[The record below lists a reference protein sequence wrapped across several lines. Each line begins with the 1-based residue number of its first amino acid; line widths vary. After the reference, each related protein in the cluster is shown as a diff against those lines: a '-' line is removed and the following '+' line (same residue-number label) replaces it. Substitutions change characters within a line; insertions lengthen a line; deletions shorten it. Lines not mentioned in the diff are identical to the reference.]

1 MKILLPRRLPLTFCL
16 AAACGGVLAQG
27 YPNKPVRVIIPL
39 PAGSPAE
46 VPARAMSDALSKVL
60 GQPFIVE
67 NKPGADQIIGAD
79 ACAKAPP
86 DGYTLCGLSHTPMTI
101 NPLFHAKL
109 PYDYENGFSPIGY
122 LGRFVGAVVASPKL
136 AVNTVP
142 ELIELAKAKP
152 ESLSWATLGGTSMGP
167 MYNGWFKQ
175 NTGASFL
182 QVPYKGSLEGFTA
195 VMAGDVSSMVIAVG
209 PTIGPVKAGRAKM
222 LAVTS
227 ANRWPAVPDVPTLK
241 EVGIDMPPSFNSWI
255 GIFAPAGVPADIIR
269 RLNAEMVK
277 VMNDPGFKARIITAT
292 GLEADDYRNVTPA
305 EFAAFIKEDREV
317 INKAAAAAGI
327 RKPTQ

>member
-1 MKILLPRRLPLTFCL
+1 MKIVLRLGRPLVLCL
-16 AAACGGVLAQG
+16 AAAYGGVLAQG
-27 YPNKPVRVIIPL
+27 YPNRPVRVIIPL
-39 PAGSPAE
+39 PAGSPTE
-46 VPARAMSDALSKVL
+46 VAARAMSAALSKRL

-67 NKPGADQIIGAD
+67 NKPGGDQIIGAE

-86 DGYTLCGLSHTPMTI
+86 DGYTLCGLSHTPITI

-109 PYDYENGFSPIGY
+109 PYDHENGFAPIGY
-122 LGRFVGAVVASPKL
+122 LGRLVGAVVASPKL

-142 ELIELAKAKP
+142 ELLELAKAKP

-175 NTGASFL
+175 NKGASFL
-182 QVPYKGSLEGFTA
+182 EVPYKGSLEGFTA
-195 VMAGDVSSMVIAVG
+195 VMAGDVSAMVIAVG

-227 ANRWPAVPDVPTLK
+227 ANRWPAMPDVPTLR
-241 EVGIDMPPSFNSWI
+241 ESGIDMPPSFNSWI
-255 GIFAPAGVPADIIR
+255 GLFAPAGVPADIIR

-277 VMNDPGFKARIITAT
+277 VMNDPEFKERIITAA
-292 GLEADDYRNVTPA
+292 GLEADDYRNATPA
-305 EFAAFIKEDREV
+305 EFATFIQKDREM

-327 RKPTQ
+327 RRPAQ